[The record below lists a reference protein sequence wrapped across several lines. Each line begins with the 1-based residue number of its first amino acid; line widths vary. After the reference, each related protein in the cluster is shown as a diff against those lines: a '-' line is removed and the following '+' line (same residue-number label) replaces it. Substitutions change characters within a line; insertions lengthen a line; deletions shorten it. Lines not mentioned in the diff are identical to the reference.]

1 MSVLSNY
8 HIYNAVRGQ
17 EIRILPFDPNS
28 IQPASY
34 DVHLGSSFV
43 IYETEFSDEFP
54 IDPLKNIP
62 TGKYI
67 EDIDHI
73 VIRPKEFLLAATLEI
88 LGLDNQHVARVEGV
102 SSLGRLGLAV
112 HTTAGYIDPGF
123 HGQVTLELF
132 NMAPYALKL
141 TPGMRIAQFAFER
154 LTGPSKG
161 YTGRYQSQMGVT
173 KSRYDSTDHIAEMD
187 IEPKAEYL

>member
-1 MSVLSNY
+1 MSILSNY
-8 HIYNAVRGQ
+8 HIYDAVRAKT
-17 EIRILPFDPNS
+17 ISISPFDPNA

-34 DVHLGSSFV
+34 DVHLGDSFV
-43 IYETEFSDEFP
+43 MYDNIFLDDFP
-54 IDPLKNIP
+54 IDPLKTTPMGSRLENL
-62 TGKYI
+62 
-67 EDIDHI
+67 DSI
-73 VIRPKEFLLAATLEI
+73 VIRPKEFMLATTLEVLSLNNNI
-88 LGLDNQHVARVEGV
+88 VARVEGV

-141 TPGMRIAQFAFER
+141 TVGMRIAQFAFER

-161 YTGRYQSQMGVT
+161 YNGRYQSQIGVT
-173 KSRYDSTDHIAEMD
+173 KSRYSSVDFNAKNN

>member
-43 IYETEFSDEFP
+43 IYEIKFSDEFP

-62 TGKYI
+62 TGKHV

-73 VIRPKEFLLAATLEI
+73 VIKPREFLLAVTLEV

-173 KSRYDSTDHIAEMD
+173 KSRYGSTDRIAEMD

>member
-8 HIYNAVRGQ
+8 HIYDAVRGQ
-17 EIRILPFDPNS
+17 EIKILPFDPNS

-34 DVHLGSSFV
+34 DVHLGDSFV
-43 IYETEFSDEFP
+43 VYDNIFSDDYP
-54 IDPLKNIP
+54 VDPLRNVP
-62 TGKYI
+62 TGKHL
-67 EDIDHI
+67 EFLDTI
-73 VIRPKEFLLAATLEI
+73 VIKSKEFILATTLEV

-141 TPGMRIAQFAFER
+141 TSGMRIAQFAFER

-161 YTGRYQSQMGVT
+161 YRGRYQSQIGATM
-173 KSRYDSTDHIAEMD
+173 SRYSSADKLVKNVV
-187 IEPKAEYL
+187 EPKAEYL